1 MVEAIPPKETKIGG
15 TSQNLCVL
23 PVIPLIHR

>member
-1 MVEAIPPKETKIGG
+1 MVEAIPAEKTKIGG

-23 PVIPLIHR
+23 PVLCLLHR